1 MEEQFI
7 QQYFT
12 QACLSTIQ
20 ATVSAIFA
28 KSQEKCPVQT
38 GQLRASGA
46 ITEANPAGGQF
57 ILAYNTNDSAP
68 YAEIVEKGGTVGTH
82 YRRSRKTGRAYPV
95 QSYNVEGTF
104 YLRDAITEVL
114 SGDFNDVVITANA
127 GSTGYSI
134 NYQKEEKMEDLEI
147 TQNQEWI
154 IAKHSRMVGKVL
166 DLVEA
171 AMPEGKQCEKLKKLL
186 QVPLYDFRNDMLRLE
201 NGEADTNIVE

>member
-7 QQYFT
+7 QQYFR

-20 ATVSAIFA
+20 ATVSAVFA

-38 GQLRASGA
+38 GQLRASAG
-46 ITEANPAGGQF
+46 IIKANPAEGEF
-57 ILAYNTNDSAP
+57 TLAYNVNDTAP
-68 YAEIVEKGGTVGTH
+68 YAEIVEKGGSVGTH

-95 QSYNVEGTF
+95 QSYDVKGTF

-134 NYQKEEKMEDLEI
+134 NY
-147 TQNQEWI
+147 
-154 IAKHSRMVGKVL
+154 
-166 DLVEA
+166 
-171 AMPEGKQCEKLKKLL
+171 
-186 QVPLYDFRNDMLRLE
+186 
-201 NGEADTNIVE
+201 